1 MELAV
6 GGANVEE
13 VTPEDWRL
21 LRTLS
26 YYRLLLVV
34 GLVILCA
41 KGYGPFMFERID
53 RIAFYHATLAYGIA
67 ALLLLPAVWYRKP
80 GLVTQSLLHFFV
92 DGAGI
97 CLLVYNAHG
106 LASGLG
112 VLLLTPAVGCSSV
125 LGTRMALLL
134 AAIGTLFVFGEEIF
148 RLSESDLPLSNMS
161 GAGLL
166 GLILFGTTIAASTV
180 AQRARR
186 SEALAA
192 QVGSDFASLS
202 QLNDRIID
210 NMATGV
216 LVVDADQRVRLLN
229 AAAQRLLGTGPL
241 AEGSSLVEQVPELA
255 AALQGWQRHPGREA
269 EPVALWS
276 SAAEVAPR
284 FMSLGGG
291 PAAQVLILLDD
302 AVRLREQAQQMKLAA
317 LGRLSASIAHE
328 IRNPLSAIHHAGQ
341 LLAESPRQDPEEQ
354 RLLDM
359 IQRHTTRIDKIV
371 SDVLNLSR
379 REAAAPSMIVLRAFL
394 ERTVATYREGHPKR
408 ACHIDLEGVQADLTV
423 RFDPNHL
430 QQILLNLWDNSFE
443 HGAAGAGGR
452 EAVRITL
459 SSGHQAALGHSFL
472 DLQDN
477 GGGIAAEMRDRVFEP
492 FFTTAHKGTGLG
504 LYLAREMCE
513 YNQARLLLLHS
524 EPGVCFRLI
533 FQEQGT

>member
-1 MELAV
+1 MSAAAATGED
-6 GGANVEE
+6 

-26 YYRLLLVV
+26 WYRLLLLA
-34 GLVILCA
+34 GLAVLCL
-41 KGYGPFMFERID
+41 KGYGPFLFERID
-53 RIAFYHATLAYGIA
+53 RAMFLRATLGYGGA
-67 ALLLLPAVWYRKP
+67 ALLLSLTVLYRKP

-92 DGAGI
+92 DTAGI
-97 CLLVYNAHG
+97 CLLVYHGHG

-134 AAIGTLFVFGEEIF
+134 ASIGTLGVFGEEIF
-148 RLSESDLPLSNMS
+148 RLSEADQPLSNMS

-192 QVGSDFASLS
+192 RVGSDLAKLS
-202 QLNDRIID
+202 QLNERIVD
-210 NMATGV
+210 SMATGV
-216 LVVDADQRVRLLN
+216 LVVDAGQRLRLSN
-229 AAAQRLLGTGPL
+229 AAAQRLLGGTQQQVGHNL
-241 AEGSSLVEQVPELA
+241 AEMAPELG
-255 AALQGWQRHPGREA
+255 AALLAWQRNPGREA
-269 EPVALWS
+269 EPVPLWGG
-276 SAAEVAPR
+276 ATEVMPR
-284 FMSLGGG
+284 FMPLGES
-291 PAAQVLILLDD
+291 AQVLILLDD

-341 LLAESPRQDPEEQ
+341 LLAESPRQDSEER

-371 SDVLNLSR
+371 NDVLRLSR
-379 REAAAPSMIVLRAFL
+379 RDAAMPSDIVLRPFL
-394 ERTVATYREGHPKR
+394 ERTVAVYREGHPGR
-408 ACHIDLEGVQADLTV
+408 VCNIDLAGVDAAAQV

-443 HGAAGAGGR
+443 HGTRGAA
-452 EAVRITL
+452 EPVRIVL
-459 SSGHQAALGHSFL
+459 GSGRQAPLGQVYL
-472 DLQDN
+472 DVADN
-477 GGGIAAEMRDRVFEP
+477 GAGIAAELRDRVFEP
-492 FFTTAHKGTGLG
+492 FFTTAHRGTGLG

-513 YNQARLLLLHS
+513 YNQARLALLPS
-524 EPGVCFRLI
+524 
-533 FQEQGT
+533 EQGVQLRLLFAA